1 MQPVGVYSRDRCVTG
16 VHGLDEI
23 LRGGIP
29 YGSTVLAAGTCGSG
43 KTTLGMEFL
52 VRGANAGEACAHFTA
67 TEPSVKLLENI
78 RQFAFFDMKM
88 VDTGLINVFDM
99 DVLYSWL
106 GLEKSTF
113 DLDDV
118 HSLIKSIVDIVNT
131 IGVTRLVIDSVTT
144 LCYKI
149 KSEQLIRDF
158 LFTLGKKLATLGC
171 TTILIAEITSA
182 TENAHWSSFGVE
194 EAICDGIIVL
204 GDIERM
210 GHLLRFLQ
218 VVKMRGTSHSRAKHA
233 IELTPLGV
241 MLTPM
246 LKWGAIS
253 DNVNRWG
260 RDMFELDQGI
270 ADRLTEVSL
279 NSSVQVRCGNSNSFM
294 VTAST
299 LIPLLQMF
307 EMKGVYI
314 SASRGAGEVIQAF
327 ESVGIDVSQIQFID
341 LVSSGILGGTNIP
354 YNNVHFVDSPIML
367 ESILLRTLYILQTNQ
382 SERNFVFVDSVNA
395 LAIYNDDRMLA
406 EYLHTFINTF
416 RQQDVLSCNIECSRS
431 DTTVSIV
438 KPRFVLHRF
447 SR

>member
-1 MQPVGVYSRDRCVTG
+1 MQPATVYTRDRCITG
-16 VHGLDEI
+16 IHGMDEI

-52 VRGANAGEACAHFTA
+52 VRGALAGEACAHFTA

-78 RQFAFFDMKM
+78 RQYAFFDMNM
-88 VDTGLINVFDM
+88 IDSGLINVFDM

-106 GLEKSTF
+106 GLDKASF

-118 HSLIKSIVDIVNT
+118 HALIKAIVDIVNT

-171 TTILIAEITSA
+171 TKILISEITSA
-182 TENAHWSSFGVE
+182 SENAHWSSFGVE
-194 EAICDGIIVL
+194 EAIADGIIVM
-204 GDIERM
+204 GDVERM

-246 LKWGAIS
+246 LKWGAVS
-253 DNVNRWG
+253 DKTNRWG
-260 RDMFELDQGI
+260 
-270 ADRLTEVSL
+270 S
-279 NSSVQVRCGNSNSFM
+279 
-294 VTAST
+294 
-299 LIPLLQMF
+299 
-307 EMKGVYI
+307 
-314 SASRGAGEVIQAF
+314 
-327 ESVGIDVSQIQFID
+327 
-341 LVSSGILGGTNIP
+341 
-354 YNNVHFVDSPIML
+354 
-367 ESILLRTLYILQTNQ
+367 
-382 SERNFVFVDSVNA
+382 
-395 LAIYNDDRMLA
+395 
-406 EYLHTFINTF
+406 
-416 RQQDVLSCNIECSRS
+416 
-431 DTTVSIV
+431 
-438 KPRFVLHRF
+438 
-447 SR
+447 